1 MKRRLQN
8 LLPISLWIP
17 LFGSAA
23 IAFPVMF
30 GEEEVTVPNVFSAGT
45 PALASEVNA
54 NFQSLANRLA
64 MIESPRDVL
73 RVSEIGGDFETV
85 AAAAAEAAL
94 LATADSPI
102 QVRIAPGIYEVTSQI
117 VVAPFVHLQGSGQES
132 TILRGSLSGGI
143 GSTDA
148 GLILLGS
155 RATLSDLRVENSGA
169 GSNFAAAVAVSNDGG
184 TATLRNVAAVA
195 DAPGSSRAIGILLI
209 AAGPEIDSCEVRASG
224 ASTFNQGLSASGNAG
239 GPFRLRRSEISG
251 QGSSQGL
258 GIFIVD
264 GFGRIENC
272 TISGGLIGVSVENTG
287 STRLVDCSVTT
298 SGSNPCLAQSG
309 NASLE
314 SKGVEF
320 NGGNAVGSG
329 SNLRYVHCVRS
340 NLAPVV
346 NGTGSSIE

>member
-1 MKRRLQN
+1 
-8 LLPISLWIP
+8 
-17 LFGSAA
+17 
-23 IAFPVMF
+23 
-30 GEEEVTVPNVFSAGT
+30 
-45 PALASEVNA
+45 
-54 NFQSLANRLA
+54 
-64 MIESPRDVL
+64 MIESPRNVL
-73 RVSEIGGDFETV
+73 RVSEIGGDFDTV
-85 AAAAAEAAL
+85 EAAVAEAAI
-94 LATADSPI
+94 LATVDSPI

-117 VVAPFVHLQGSGQES
+117 VVAPFVHLRGSGRES
-132 TILRGSLSGGI
+132 TILRGEISGGL

-155 RATLSDLRVENSGA
+155 RATLSDLRVENRGA
-169 GSNFAAAVAVSNDGG
+169 GNNSVAAVAVTSDGG
-184 TATLRNVAAVA
+184 TATMRDVAAVA

-209 AAGPEIDSCEVRASG
+209 EASPEIDSCQAVANG
-224 ASTFNQGLSASGNAG
+224 ASSFNQGLNATGEAG
-239 GPFRLRRSEISG
+239 GPFRLRRSEIFG
-251 QGSSQGL
+251 QGSPQGI

-264 GFGRIENC
+264 GFGRIEDC
-272 TISGGLIGVSVENTG
+272 TIFGGLIGVSVENTG

-346 NGTGSSIE
+346 NGIGSSIE